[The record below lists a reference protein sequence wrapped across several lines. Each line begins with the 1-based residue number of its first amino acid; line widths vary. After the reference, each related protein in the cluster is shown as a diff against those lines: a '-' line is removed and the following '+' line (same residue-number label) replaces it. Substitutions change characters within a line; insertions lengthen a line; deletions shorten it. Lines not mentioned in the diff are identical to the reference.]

1 MIEQTRFL
9 STVFLCSEFKLEN
22 YLLWSKFLQEKCF
35 RWCLFAGKK
44 SQKLEPAKI
53 SCHTVVRNRPLYI
66 GTLSLALLVGV
77 WSICCSFCCC
87 FCVCV
92 WVGGGKE
99 GWGRCIQIVGAALR
113 EVSSEGLGIGRE
125 GKRTSLLPPSI
136 PLSSTF
142 FTLYSPFLFTFPYM
156 NTGTG
161 YTEKYIAVRLWLWLF
176 WLYFSHLFTFI

>member
-1 MIEQTRFL
+1 MFPVMFIF
-9 STVFLCSEFKLEN
+9 
-22 YLLWSKFLQEKCF
+22 
-35 RWCLFAGKK
+35 GKK
-44 SQKLEPAKI
+44 SQKLEPEKI

-66 GTLSLALLVGV
+66 ETLSLALLVGV

-87 FCVCV
+87 FCV
-92 WVGGGKE
+92 WVGRGKG

-156 NTGTG
+156 NTGTCS
-161 YTEKYIAVRLWLWLF
+161 EAVAMAVLALFLSFIYI
-176 WLYFSHLFTFI
+176 HLTI